1 MLNYFQTRGDK
12 QYMENMENSP
22 YKTNN
27 PEHDEIDLL
36 QYWQVIWRRKWLV
49 IMTIGLVT
57 ALAVAITLVFMTP
70 KYESTAELLQRR
82 IGVDKAF
89 LGTDVFSDVALQPD
103 RDIQTAANLVTSLE
117 VIARVN
123 EQLGDRLG
131 GTSAEKL
138 INASVVDKVDI
149 MEITAIDAN
158 ATLAADVANTFANE
172 YIKWRTESDQQAL
185 TRARAPVENQIN
197 AIPESMRG
205 TPSYQS
211 LVDKLN
217 ALKLAEAMQ
226 VGNLQLVKP
235 AAPGLSPVSPKPV
248 RNGAIGF
255 ITSIFLGVGLVFFL
269 DRFDTKIRSVSEITA
284 RIDKPIL
291 ASIPTEPKLD
301 GRIVTIG
308 HPKESN
314 AEAYRLLK
322 ANLSYVS
329 PDDKAKTIMITSPGP
344 VEGKTTTTANLA
356 VTLARAGKSVTIL
369 EFDFRRPSLAKRLG
383 LNGDIGV
390 TNVIAG
396 THSLED
402 VLQVIQAKDLAVE
415 GESSR
420 GESTAQPSSVAN
432 GVRDIFC
439 VMSGPIPPNPGELAA
454 SDAVCAIIDTAA
466 GFSDYILV
474 DTPPLGVVGDAASLA
489 SRVDGMILVIRMAQT
504 DKKVFISTTD
514 ILRHVPCNLLGVVIT
529 DVDAGDS
536 YGYGYGGGY
545 YKYGYST

>member
-1 MLNYFQTRGDK
+1 
-12 QYMENMENSP
+12 METPP
-22 YKTNN
+22 YDVNN

-36 QYWQVIWRRKWLV
+36 QYWHVIWRRKWLV
-49 IMTIGLVT
+49 FLTVGLVT
-57 ALAVAITLVFMTP
+57 ALAVAIPLIFMTP
-70 KYESTAELLQRR
+70 KYESSVELLQRR

-89 LGTDVFSDVALQPD
+89 LGTDVFSDVASQPD
-103 RDIQTAANLVTSLE
+103 RNIQTAANLVTSPE

-123 EQLGDRLG
+123 DQLGDRLG
-131 GTSAEKL
+131 GKSADTL
-138 INASVVDKVDI
+138 IKASVVNKVDI
-149 MEITAIDAN
+149 MQITATDTNPA
-158 ATLAADVANTFANE
+158 LAADVANTFANE

-185 TRARAPVENQIN
+185 TQARVPVENQIN
-197 AIPESMRG
+197 AIPENMRSS
-205 TPSYQS
+205 PSYQS

-217 ALKLAEAMQ
+217 SLKLAEAMQ
-226 VGNLQLVKP
+226 VGNLQVVKP
-235 AAPGLSPVSPKPV
+235 AAASLNPVSPKPV

-255 ITSIFLGVGLVFFL
+255 ITSIFLGIGLVFFL
-269 DRFDTKIRSVSEITA
+269 DRFDTKIRSVNEITA

-291 ASIPTEPKLD
+291 ASIPTEPKLN
-301 GRIVTIG
+301 GSIVTIG
-308 HPKESN
+308 HPRETC

-322 ANLSYVS
+322 TNLGYLS

-344 VEGKTTTTANLA
+344 VEGKSTTIANLA
-356 VTLARAGKSVTIL
+356 VTLARGGKSVTIL
-369 EFDFRRPSLAKRLG
+369 ELDFRRPSLSKQLG
-383 LNGDIGV
+383 LSGETGV

-396 THSLED
+396 THILED
-402 VLQVIQAKDLAVE
+402 VIQVIEAKDLAVA
-415 GESSR
+415 GDKSR
-420 GESTAQPSSVAN
+420 GENTDQQNSVSN
-432 GVRDIFC
+432 GVKDILC

-454 SDAVCAIIDTAA
+454 SDAVSAIIDTAA

-514 ILRHVPCNLLGVVIT
+514 ILRQVPCNLLGVVIT
-529 DVDAGDS
+529 DVDAGGS